1 MTLLPA
7 SSSQAFDESDAVG
20 AVAEDDSDSTGG
32 GGGSADSTTPAV
44 DPSTEVLSTSE
55 HSPMTLL
62 PASSSQAVDESDAVG
77 AVAEDH
83 SDSTGGGGAAAD
95 STAPAVDPPTEVL
108 STSEHSP
115 MTLLPA
121 SSSQAVDESDAVGDP
136 APTEGGNFFIEQA
149 TNENYAPTDDGCAPP
164 TCIVAP

>member
-1 MTLLPA
+1 MHPNRPLTQCTHEAHPNSTTEQPTYTAHLPSALELLPH
-7 SSSQAFDESDAVG
+7 STQCTVG

-32 GGGSADSTTPAV
+32 G
-44 DPSTEVLSTSE
+44 
-55 HSPMTLL
+55 
-62 PASSSQAVDESDAVG
+62 AS
-77 AVAEDH
+77 
-83 SDSTGGGGAAAD
+83 AD